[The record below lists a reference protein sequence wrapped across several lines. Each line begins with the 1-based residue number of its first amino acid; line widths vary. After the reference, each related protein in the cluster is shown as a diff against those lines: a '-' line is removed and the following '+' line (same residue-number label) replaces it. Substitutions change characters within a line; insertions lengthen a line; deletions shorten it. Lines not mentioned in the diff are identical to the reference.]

1 MQTKSIGS
9 RLKEERER
17 LHLGQKEFAEITG
30 ILRNSIHRYE
40 TDDQIPGGNALI
52 ACAKAGIDIQY
63 VLLGVKSTPPAE
75 VNSVMEDMAT
85 YEVKPKQEKP
95 AEIQAVLSE
104 NYAAQMGARLLEERN
119 RLGLSQEVLSTL
131 CGVSREMLG
140 KYERGQSVMSSE
152 ILFALSLSG
161 VNVLYVLTGLKNENI
176 AITRTELAYLRN
188 CRALPTQAAR
198 EAGLNILTT
207 FRRAFEGKQ

>member
-1 MQTKSIGS
+1 MSNSTIGG
-9 RLKEERER
+9 RLQFERER
-17 LHLGQKEFAEITG
+17 LGYGKKEFAELLQIPP
-30 ILRNSIHRYE
+30 NSLYRYE
-40 TDDQIPGGNALI
+40 TGEQIPGGKFLA

-207 FRRAFEGKQ
+207 FRSAFEGKQ

>member
-1 MQTKSIGS
+1 MSDSTIGG
-9 RLKEERER
+9 RLQFERER
-17 LHLGQKEFAEITG
+17 LGYGKKEFAELLQIPP
-30 ILRNSIHRYE
+30 NSLYRYE
-40 TDDQIPGGNALI
+40 TGEQIPGGKILA
-52 ACAKAGIDIQY
+52 ACAKAGVNIQY
-63 VLLGVKSTPPAE
+63 VLLGEKSTPHA
-75 VNSVMEDMAT
+75 VHTVMADMAT
-85 YEVKPKQEKP
+85 SEVKPKQEKS

-161 VNVLYVLTGLKNENI
+161 VNVLYLLTGLKNENI

-188 CRALPTQAAR
+188 CRAFPTQAAR
-198 EAGLNILTT
+198 EAGLNLLVTL
-207 FRRAFEGKQ
+207 RSAYEGHE